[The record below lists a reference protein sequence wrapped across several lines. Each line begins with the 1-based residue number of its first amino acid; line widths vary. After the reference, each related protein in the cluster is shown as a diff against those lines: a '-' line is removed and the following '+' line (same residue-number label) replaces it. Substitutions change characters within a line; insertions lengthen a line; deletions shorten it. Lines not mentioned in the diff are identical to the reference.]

1 MELLTIAENLCDE
14 LRPLRFSPPVAF
26 VYNPLEYARET
37 FAEYVRR
44 YGRKPREVLFL
55 GMNPGPWGMVQ
66 TGVPFGTVGR
76 VRDWLK
82 ITGKVDKPPR
92 EHPARPVLG
101 FDCRRQEI
109 SGQRLWGWAE
119 ECYKTP
125 QRFFAKCFVANYCPL
140 AFLEASGRNL
150 TPDRLPTAERAP
162 LLAACDRALRRTVEH
177 FQPRMVIG
185 IGTFAE
191 QRARAALADTDVA
204 IQRIAHPS
212 PANPAAN
219 GDWSRLITRQ
229 LKAIGIL
236 GL

>member
-1 MELLTIAENLCDE
+1 MELIAIAEELCDA
-14 LRPLRFSPPVAF
+14 LRSLRFSSPVVC
-26 VYNPLEYARET
+26 VYNPLEYARAT
-37 FAEYVRR
+37 YAEYIHR
-44 YGRKPREVLFL
+44 YGRKPREILFL

-82 ITGKVDKPPR
+82 ITGNVARPPH

-101 FDCRRQEI
+101 FDCRREEI

-119 ECYKTP
+119 ERFETP
-125 QRFFAKCFVANYCPL
+125 QRFFAKFFVANYCPL

-150 TPDRLPTAERAP
+150 TPDRLPAAQRGP
-162 LLAACDRALRRTVEH
+162 LLAACDRALRRTVEY
-177 FQPRMVIG
+177 FRPRIVIG

-191 QRARAALADTDVA
+191 QRARTALSDTGIAV
-204 IQRIAHPS
+204 RKIAHPS

-219 GDWSRLITRQ
+219 GDWSRLVSRQ
-229 LKAIGIL
+229 LKANGVP